1 VSWISPACFASASH
15 YFKLQFVGR
24 GFRLSAAREARG
36 SSDGKGL
43 TGADGKSR
51 TGLDYRDCDKRGTAN
66 FAQRCRKKMM
76 RKGLRLR
83 LRCRKPGS
91 ASLRDYLSIGHKCK

>member
-1 VSWISPACFASASH
+1 LGEAFASAPPE
-15 YFKLQFVGR
+15 
-24 GFRLSAAREARG
+24 RLE
-36 SSDGKGL
+36 DHL
-43 TGADGKSR
+43 TERVWRGADGKSG

-83 LRCRKPGS
+83 LRCCKPGS